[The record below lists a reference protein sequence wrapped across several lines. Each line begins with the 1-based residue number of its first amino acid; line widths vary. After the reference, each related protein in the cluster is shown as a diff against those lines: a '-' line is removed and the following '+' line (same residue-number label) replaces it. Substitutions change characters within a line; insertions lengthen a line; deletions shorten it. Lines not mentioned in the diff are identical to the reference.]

1 MRDNVNKPE
10 RILILAG
17 LLVNFRIEK
26 STKYCIKT
34 IPQKNRRVCSSSVC
48 SSIIQ
53 RKEIISA
60 VAAFIAT
67 SRCHVILHA
76 INVIAALYKCSARL
90 MSPPSPRL
98 GLCANVRYT
107 KNIAGGNKRL
117 RQLIEPPFFFNKIKT
132 ISGYKKRFN
141 NTADCTLSNSPES
154 FNIKS
159 GMMRTGIAKRDNVNK
174 PARILTLAGLFV
186 KFKIEKSTTYGIKTI
201 PQKNSRV

>member
-76 INVIAALYKCSARL
+76 INVIAALYKCSASL

-98 GLCANVRYT
+98 GQCA
-107 KNIAGGNKRL
+107 
-117 RQLIEPPFFFNKIKT
+117 
-132 ISGYKKRFN
+132 S
-141 NTADCTLSNSPES
+141 TLSE
-154 FNIKS
+154 FT
-159 GMMRTGIAKRDNVNK
+159 MMSA
-174 PARILTLAGLFV
+174 
-186 KFKIEKSTTYGIKTI
+186 TYGLLICTDGRFTQTQSTGSSKGI
-201 PQKNSRV
+201 NNIL